1 MYELLAGRPPFTGDS
16 PVAIAYQH
24 VRENPIPPSRLDPDV
39 PPWADAIVL
48 KAMAKSPN
56 ERYQTAA
63 EMQADIQRAASGMQ
77 VAAMAPPPT
86 RADYYGYQDR
96 TARMGAQTMMG
107 AATTG
112 APPYQQTGYGDHDGG
127 EKEPPRSWARR
138 WLPWLI
144 PALVV
149 IGVIVAAAML
159 LTSNGKTYYVP
170 QVDGLPQAQAVEQIR
185 TAGLV
190 PSVVSQ
196 NNASVQKGLVIRT
209 SPPNG
214 NSISKGGTVTVYV
227 SSGAAK
233 IQVPNV
239 TGLQQAAAQ
248 QKLASVGLNNVTTQ
262 PDAQST
268 LPQGQV
274 DHMNPAGGTY
284 VDPNTQITLFVSG
297 GGVQVPSVIGDTAVQ
312 AQQILNGQGFQ
323 VTINV
328 DPAPPGQPVPPGT
341 VWSQNPA
348 ANTAKPSG
356 STVQI
361 FVQPQASPSPSAT
374 PTNSPT
380 TSPTPTNSAS
390 PTTSTSSSGH
400 P

>member
-1 MYELLAGRPPFTGDS
+1 M
-16 PVAIAYQH
+16 
-24 VRENPIPPSRLDPDV
+24 
-39 PPWADAIVL
+39 
-48 KAMAKSPN
+48 
-56 ERYQTAA
+56 
-63 EMQADIQRAASGMQ
+63 
-77 VAAMAPPPT
+77 
-86 RADYYGYQDR
+86 
-96 TARMGAQTMMG
+96 
-107 AATTG
+107 
-112 APPYQQTGYGDHDGG
+112 
-127 EKEPPRSWARR
+127 
-138 WLPWLI
+138 
-144 PALVV
+144 
-149 IGVIVAAAML
+149 
-159 LTSNGKTYYVP
+159 
-170 QVDGLPQAQAVEQIR
+170 
-185 TAGLV
+185 
-190 PSVVSQ
+190 
-196 NNASVQKGLVIRT
+196 IRT

-214 NSISKGGTVTVYV
+214 NSISKGGTVIVYV

-268 LPQGQV
+268 QPQGQV

-284 VDPNTQITLFVSG
+284 VDPNTQITLYVSG

-361 FVQPQASPSPSAT
+361 FVEPQ
-374 PTNSPT
+374 PT
-380 TSPTPTNSAS
+380 TSPTPTATPTSS
-390 PTTSTSSSGH
+390 PTTSATPTTSPTPTTTTSSPGGH